1 MYHKELLSGPFRVRA
16 RRSPCVQ
23 TPLCPARLR
32 GPGHPGL
39 QPQSTPV
46 RGNRNTCA
54 GARPAGR
61 GWGVGTTRPSPS
73 RASGPPAVGSQST
86 VSGTNGVFRRS
97 RKSGGEGRD
106 PHPGLMANTHSSP
119 KVHRGIWPGSV
130 APPLS
135 PSLLGV
141 LDPNIVKDRAAG
153 WVAVPALGSPD
164 PAQVSK
170 VPVAHAGRL
179 VRFINW

>member
-1 MYHKELLSGPFRVRA
+1 MYHKELLSGPFKIRA

-46 RGNRNTCA
+46 RGNHNTCA

-61 GWGVGTTRPSPS
+61 GWGVGTTRPSLS
-73 RASGPPAVGSQST
+73 WASWPPAVDSQST

-97 RKSGGEGRD
+97 RKSGGAGQE
-106 PHPGLMANTHSSP
+106 PHPGPMANAHSSP
-119 KVHRGIWPGSV
+119 KVHRGHLARQCCSFAVPLAPGRAGPKHNQRSGCWV
-130 APPLS
+130 GRYSPLWAAQILRTSIQGTRGARRS
-135 PSLLGV
+135 PS
-141 LDPNIVKDRAAG
+141 
-153 WVAVPALGSPD
+153 
-164 PAQVSK
+164 
-170 VPVAHAGRL
+170 PVY
-179 VRFINW
+179 

>member
-46 RGNRNTCA
+46 RGNHNTCA

-73 RASGPPAVGSQST
+73 WASWPPAVGSQRT
-86 VSGTNGVFRRS
+86 GSGTNGVFRRS
-97 RKSGGEGRD
+97 RKSGGAGRD
-106 PHPGLMANTHSSP
+106 PHPGPITNAHSSP
-119 KVHRGIWPGSV
+119 KVHRRHLAGQCRVSADPLAPGR
-130 APPLS
+130 AGLKQPKTG
-135 PSLLGV
+135 LLGGS
-141 LDPNIVKDRAAG
+141 LFPI
-153 WVAVPALGSPD
+153 LGSPD
-164 PAQVSK
+164 PAHK
-170 VPVAHAGRL
+170 YPRCVAHAGRL
-179 VRFINW
+179 VRSIN

>member
-1 MYHKELLSGPFRVRA
+1 MCWGEACGAGVGSGDHPA
-16 RRSPCVQ
+16 LPEPGLPASRRRFTEYCEWNEWGVQ
-23 TPLCPARLR
+23 TLAEI
-32 GPGHPGL
+32 
-39 QPQSTPV
+39 
-46 RGNRNTCA
+46 
-54 GARPAGR
+54 
-61 GWGVGTTRPSPS
+61 
-73 RASGPPAVGSQST
+73 
-86 VSGTNGVFRRS
+86 RR
-97 RKSGGEGRD
+97 GGEGPSPWPD
-106 PHPGLMANTHSSP
+106 GQHPLLP
-119 KVHRGIWPGSV
+119 KGTWGIWPGSA

-141 LDPNIVKDRAAG
+141 LDPNIAKDRAAG